1 MMEYNSS
8 VAASRL
14 TKIARVMGKNTE
26 GVPETEAA
34 MQAIEAVKEFKSRLG
49 IDLFSRLRELGL
61 EKDDLAEAAE
71 VAIRFEDINSI
82 PRRASFENLMD
93 ILEKAY

>member
-1 MMEYNSS
+1 MGRDVSG
-8 VAASRL
+8 VA
-14 TKIARVMGKNTE
+14 
-26 GVPETEAA
+26 EADA
-34 MQAIEAVKEFKSRLG
+34 ALSAVEELREFRSGLG
-49 IDLFSRLRELGL
+49 IDLAMRIGELGL